1 MPEEVSKKFN
11 IQLAAQLSGL
21 SAHTIRAWEKR
32 YQALS
37 PLRNSNG
44 RRLYT
49 AEEIDRLIM
58 LAQLTQIGTN
68 ISQIAHLS
76 DAELKEAY
84 KKLMQ
89 NKEDSQE
96 LKEVD
101 KSLNITETKA
111 KLLKAIGGYE
121 VDVISQLLSEAK
133 SLLPPKTFALDIL
146 NPLIDEV
153 KTRRDQS
160 LFHDAQAQALFA
172 IAKFHAGNII
182 YSHFE
187 RGLKSNFR
195 IVLTSAEKEHHT
207 FPLLISALLCC
218 HHKKHFYYLNSN
230 LPAPSII
237 DAVKA
242 TEANLLIL
250 SIPAGSHSDE
260 EIIAVLDEVINTIS
274 SKVKVWLLGDFD
286 HQKINMNRWKNTR
299 KIKNHKELDEALSLN
314 A

>member
-1 MPEEVSKKFN
+1 MPEEISKKFS

-32 YQALS
+32 YQALT
-37 PLRNSNG
+37 PNRNTNG

-49 AEEIDRLIM
+49 TEEIDRLIM
-58 LAQLTQIGTN
+58 LAQLTQLGTN
-68 ISQIAHLS
+68 ISQIAHFS
-76 DAELKEAY
+76 DEELKESY
-84 KKLMQ
+84 NKLMKTKEEIPHK
-89 NKEDSQE
+89 NKVSG
-96 LKEVD
+96 
-101 KSLNITETKA
+101 NISVIETKN
-111 KLLKAIGGYE
+111 KLLNAIGGYQ

-133 SLLPPKTFALDIL
+133 NILPPRVFALDIL
-146 NPLIDEV
+146 HPLIDEV
-153 KTRRDQS
+153 KTKKNQS
-160 LFHDAQAQALFA
+160 FFQDAQAQALFA

-187 RGLKSNFR
+187 RGLKSSFK

-237 DAVKA
+237 DAVSA
-242 TEANLLIL
+242 IEANLLIL
-250 SIPAGSHSDE
+250 SIPSHTHSDD
-260 EIIAVLDEVINTIS
+260 EIITLLDEVIHAIS
-274 SKVKVWLLGDFD
+274 PKVKIWLLGDFD
-286 HQKINMNRWKNTR
+286 HQKINMGRWKNTK